1 MRAAPQRLRVRRSR
15 GARTLE
21 PELPHVRHV
30 EEPGLLPDRGVLL
43 TPDQRVRVFIS
54 STLGERHLTQGA
66 AMNSDEAVTCALEQL
81 DTAETTS
88 LGPVRGT

>member
-1 MRAAPQRLRVRRSR
+1 
-15 GARTLE
+15 
-21 PELPHVRHV
+21 
-30 EEPGLLPDRGVLL
+30 VLL
-43 TPDQRVRVFIS
+43 TPDQRVPVFIS

>member
-1 MRAAPQRLRVRRSR
+1 MSELPLQGPTTPTERVRAAPMES
-15 GARTLE
+15 
-21 PELPHVRHV
+21 
-30 EEPGLLPDRGVLL
+30 LPDRGVLL
-43 TPDQRVRVFIS
+43 TPDQRVPVFIS

>member
-1 MRAAPQRLRVRRSR
+1 MGEPQEAGGAASPGTESPGERA
-15 GARTLE
+15 
-21 PELPHVRHV
+21 
-30 EEPGLLPDRGVLL
+30 GVIL